1 MAIQQSLGDDFY
13 AIYDGKRFIL
23 RNLGQNFDFDIT
35 TRAMLELFSFV
46 RELMENEGK
55 VIPKELNEMADVL
68 FEGKFYRARLIR
80 PLTIDEVYQQVAK
93 S

>member
-1 MAIQQSLGDDFY
+1 MAMQRSLGDNFY
-13 AIYDGKRFIL
+13 AVYDGKKFML
-23 RNLGQNFDFDIT
+23 NNLHQHFDIT

-55 VIPKELNEMADVL
+55 VIPEQINKEADVL